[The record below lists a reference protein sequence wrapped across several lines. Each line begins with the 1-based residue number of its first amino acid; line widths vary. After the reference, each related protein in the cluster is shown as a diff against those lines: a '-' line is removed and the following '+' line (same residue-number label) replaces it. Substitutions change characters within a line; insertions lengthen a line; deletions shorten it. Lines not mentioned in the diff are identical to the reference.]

1 MVVKIPHKKLM
12 HFGSLSLAIECK
24 ILLCDNFSSAL
35 FIYLAPFSEGLIG
48 CMILIKEFVS
58 LITVAIEIGKR
69 YFFQWSMKNALLKTW
84 TLQMQTSTEK
94 IELIG

>member
-1 MVVKIPHKKLM
+1 MSNGGKNPSKKKLM

-69 YFFQWSMKNALLKTW
+69 YFFQ
-84 TLQMQTSTEK
+84 
-94 IELIG
+94 